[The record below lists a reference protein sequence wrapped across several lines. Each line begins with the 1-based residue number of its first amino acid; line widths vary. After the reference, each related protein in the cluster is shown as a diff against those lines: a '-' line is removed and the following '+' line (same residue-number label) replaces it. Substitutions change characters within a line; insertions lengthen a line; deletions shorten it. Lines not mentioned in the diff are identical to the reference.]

1 MITTITKRGRMD
13 YNKITLVILLFIFNN
28 ILIWYQLN
36 SQLVWQWAKGNT
48 AILIACLMGI
58 PISYLFWL
66 TTKWGYEGFG
76 ELWPVRFIGFATSML
91 TFPILTWFYLGETIT
106 LKTAVTIMLSVAI
119 MIIQML

>member
-1 MITTITKRGRMD
+1 MVLMITTITKRGRMD

-48 AILIACLMGI
+48 AILIACLMGM

-66 TTKWGYEGFG
+66 TTKWGYE
-76 ELWPVRFIGFATSML
+76 
-91 TFPILTWFYLGETIT
+91 
-106 LKTAVTIMLSVAI
+106 
-119 MIIQML
+119 

>member
-1 MITTITKRGRMD
+1 MD

-48 AILIACLMGI
+48 AILIACLMGM

>member
-1 MITTITKRGRMD
+1 MD
-13 YNKITLVILLFIFNN
+13 YNKIFLTCLIFLFNN

-36 SQLVWQWAKGNT
+36 SQLVWNWAKGNT
-48 AILIACLMGI
+48 AMWLSCLMGV
-58 PISYLFWL
+58 PISYLFWYC
-66 TTKWGYEGFG
+66 TKVGYEGFG

-106 LKTAVTIMLSVAI
+106 LKTAVTIMLSIAI

>member
-1 MITTITKRGRMD
+1 MD